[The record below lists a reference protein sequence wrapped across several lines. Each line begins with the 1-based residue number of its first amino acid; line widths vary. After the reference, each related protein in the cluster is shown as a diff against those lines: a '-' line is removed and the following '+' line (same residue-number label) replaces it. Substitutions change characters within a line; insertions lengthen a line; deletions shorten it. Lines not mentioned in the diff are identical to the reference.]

1 MSSRSKSCSWGRALI
16 GGRATKHGWNQH
28 SACKPP
34 PLAHLQVAHVPIST
48 VMAFAACSVC
58 ARAAPPRPR
67 RLAERPEPALD
78 TTQPQQLL
86 FYDVALGFDAVYPI
100 KRSVVPPRF
109 GCEKRE
115 HFGAALLQGVLRLHA
130 AAAIQAHDD
139 PRARS
144 RQRGGRRSFGE
155 FDGSVSIDFGIRITR
170 RHFF

>member
-1 MSSRSKSCSWGRALI
+1 MENAQRNMI
-16 GGRATKHGWNQH
+16 GINTAPARRRHWHTNQH
-28 SACKPP
+28 SACAPP
-34 PLAHLQVAHVPIST
+34 PLAHLQVAHVPIAT
-48 VMAFAACSVC
+48 VMAFAACC
-58 ARAAPPRPR
+58 IRASTAPPRPR
-67 RLAERPEPALD
+67 RLTERAKPALD

-86 FYDVALGFDAVYPI
+86 FYDVAVGFDAVYPI
-100 KRSVVPPRF
+100 KRSGVPPWL

-130 AAAIQAHDD
+130 GAAVQAHDD

-155 FDGSVSIDFGIRITR
+155 FDGSVSIDFGVRITR